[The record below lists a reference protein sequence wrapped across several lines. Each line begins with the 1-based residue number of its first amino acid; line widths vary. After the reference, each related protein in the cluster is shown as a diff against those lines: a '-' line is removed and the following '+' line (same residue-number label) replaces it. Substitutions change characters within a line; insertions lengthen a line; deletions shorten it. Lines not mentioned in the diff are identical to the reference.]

1 MFLKER
7 ECAKLINKLFLEVD
21 MMDELDLRLIG
32 ELQKSGRQGYV
43 DLAKV
48 LGVPHDELNGNYSCI
63 SKAIDHLG
71 ISASK

>member
-1 MFLKER
+1 
-7 ECAKLINKLFLEVD
+7 
-21 MMDELDLRLIG
+21 MMDELDLRLIR
-32 ELQKSGRQGYV
+32 ELQKSSRQGYV

-48 LGVPHDELNGNYSCI
+48 LGVHRDELTADYSCI